1 MPYIEMTFHGMVHS
15 VHLEIVYI
23 LRTWRKSARLCL
35 LWRMGNPSAGGH
47 SHSLEQICLL
57 NIFADFMLDLF
68 FGS

>member
-47 SHSLEQICLL
+47 SHCLEQ
-57 NIFADFMLDLF
+57 
-68 FGS
+68 G